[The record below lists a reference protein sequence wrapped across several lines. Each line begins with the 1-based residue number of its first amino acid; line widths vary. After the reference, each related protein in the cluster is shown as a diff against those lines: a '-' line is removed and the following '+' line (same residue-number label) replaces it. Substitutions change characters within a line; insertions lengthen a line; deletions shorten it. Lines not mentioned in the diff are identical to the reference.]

1 MRRYRCSTAF
11 VRVYKSETRIADDH
25 DRRYKYLFS
34 HPGFVE
40 RLLTSFV
47 DEPFVMDLDFSTLER
62 VNSTFVSEE
71 FARREADVIW
81 KLAFRGRPVYLYLLI
96 EFQASVDRLMA
107 IPLLRYLAELYASLV
122 AEGQEPPLPVVF
134 PLLLYTGDWRWSAA
148 RSTGEMIR
156 PEIPEA
162 FIPQLTYYP
171 ILVNE
176 IPTER
181 LLRIHNAVAAVFYV
195 ENSEPRKLAQ
205 TLDELVAILSDE
217 APEQFE
223 VFGRWLGNY
232 LAGTTGEAIVTEPIR
247 SAGEIK
253 GMFGTKLK
261 EYGERLK
268 EDAREEGRQEGR
280 QEERRRTARALKEQ
294 GVDGEV
300 IAKATGLSAEEIAE
314 L

>member
-1 MRRYRCSTAF
+1 MKQHIDYPRLLSGD
-11 VRVYKSETRIADDH
+11 RIADDH

-47 DEPFVMDLDFSTLER
+47 DEPFVKELDFSTLER

-71 FARREADVIW
+71 FARQESDVIW
-81 KLAFRGRPVYLYLLI
+81 KLSFRGRPVYLYLLI
-96 EFQASVDRLMA
+96 ELQSSVDPLMA
-107 IPLLRYLAELYASLV
+107 LRFLRYLAELYASLV
-122 AEGQEPPLPVVF
+122 AEGQEPPLPPVF
-134 PLLLYTGDWRWSAA
+134 PLLLYTGDSRWSAA

-176 IPTER
+176 ISTET

-195 ENSEPRKLAQ
+195 ENADPQKLAE

-217 APEQFE
+217 APELFQ
-223 VFGRWLGNY
+223 VFGRWLANY
-232 LAGTTGEAIVTEPIR
+232 LAGTTGEAAVIEPIR
-247 SAGEIK
+247 SAREAK
-253 GMFGTKLK
+253 TMFATKLK

-268 EDAREEGRQEGR
+268 EEAREEALQEGRQEGKR
-280 QEERRRTARALKEQ
+280 ETARALKEQ
-294 GVDGEV
+294 GVDAAV
-300 IAKATGLSAEEIAE
+300 IAKATGLSPEEVAD